1 MIEITLYKQGDK
13 LIGIESKGH
22 SGSARKGNDIICAA
36 VSVLMQALHLGL
48 RQVAR
53 LETLIYYADEK
64 LPLMRLVW
72 HEKEYA
78 RAYTLSETVAES
90 LKVIAQDNPKYVK
103 VHSTEEIIYDI
114 PF

>member
-1 MIEITLYKQGDK
+1 MIEIKFFKQGEK
-13 LIGIESKGH
+13 LTGIESKGH
-22 SGSARKGNDIICAA
+22 SGAGRKGNDIICAA

-48 RQVAR
+48 RNVAR

-72 HEKEYA
+72 HEKECNK
-78 RAYTLSETVAES
+78 AYVLAQTVAES
-90 LKVIAQDNPKYVK
+90 LKSIAQDNPKYVK